1 VTGVT
6 EPSPAEDYSGSVGG
20 KEEELPVT
28 SLPITRDP
36 PRSLYPVLRTRN
48 FATGWLHGVATD
60 RNLVI
65 IAALCLI
72 GLLVTLN
79 LIFRF
84 PSFQPGW
91 EEIGQFLG

>member
-1 VTGVT
+1 MVAV
-6 EPSPAEDYSGSVGG
+6 PGG
-20 KEEELPVT
+20 KQEGLPMP

-36 PRSLYPVLRTRN
+36 PRSIYPVLRSRGN
-48 FATGWLHGVATD
+48 FATGWLHAVMTD

-65 IAALCLI
+65 IAAFCLI

-84 PSFQPGW
+84 PSFQPSM
-91 EEIGQFLG
+91 EEIAQILG

>member
-1 VTGVT
+1 MT
-6 EPSPAEDYSGSVGG
+6 S
-20 KEEELPVT
+20 LPVT
-28 SLPITRDP
+28 RDQ
-36 PRSLYPVLRTRN
+36 PRLVYSVPSIRGN
-48 FATGWLHGVATD
+48 FATGWLHGVTAN

-65 IAALCLI
+65 VAALCLI

>member
-1 VTGVT
+1 M
-6 EPSPAEDYSGSVGG
+6 
-20 KEEELPVT
+20 T

-36 PRSLYPVLRTRN
+36 PRSIYPVLGTGGN
-48 FATGWLHGVATD
+48 PVTGWHHALMSD

-84 PSFQPGW
+84 PSFQPSM
-91 EEIGQFLG
+91 EEIAQILG

>member
-1 VTGVT
+1 ML
-6 EPSPAEDYSGSVGG
+6 GG
-20 KEEELPVT
+20 KEEKLPMT

-36 PRSLYPVLRTRN
+36 PRSMYPSLRTGGN
-48 FATGWLHGVATD
+48 SVTGWLRVLRTD

-84 PSFQPGW
+84 PSFQPSM
-91 EEIGQFLG
+91 EEIAQILG

>member
-1 VTGVT
+1 VG
-6 EPSPAEDYSGSVGG
+6 AVGG
-20 KEEELPVT
+20 KEEELPMT

-36 PRSLYPVLRTRN
+36 PRPVYPVLRTRGS
-48 FATGWLHGVATD
+48 FDSTWFHGVVTD

-65 IAALCLI
+65 IAALCLV

-84 PSFQPGW
+84 PSFQPSM
-91 EEIGQFLG
+91 EEIAQILG